1 MPRRLVPCLVVAA
14 FALLAACGGG
24 DGPAVPTGEPM
35 DIVRNAAERTRLAG
49 RAQVFADGPDG
60 RHVEGTVDLAT
71 GKGSLSLR
79 GPELEAANTQ
89 ATAGTIPPAGALPD
103 SYRRIEYLDPAATV
117 DLVRH
122 VETVDPFGGLTVR
135 GAGVIRYDITIRPP
149 GEDPFFAD
157 AYVDAK
163 GRLRR
168 LTVAED
174 RKDHRVNDREYRL
187 ARLITID
194 IVFAT

>member
-1 MPRRLVPCLVVAA
+1 MPRRLALCLAVAA
-14 FALLAACGGG
+14 FALLAACGDG
-24 DGPAVPTGEPM
+24 DGPAIPKGKPM
-35 DIVRNAAERTRLAG
+35 DVVRNAADITRAAG
-49 RAQVFADGPDG
+49 SAAVFVDGPDG
-60 RHVEGTVDLAT
+60 RHVEGTVELAT

-79 GPELEAANTQ
+79 GPELSAPKTDVA
-89 ATAGTIPPAGALPD
+89 AGAIPLADTLPD

-149 GEDPFFAD
+149 GEAPFFAD

-168 LTVAED
+168 LTLAED

-194 IVFAT
+194 IVFAK